1 MRDSTEIRNRIVN
14 ILDSKGVIADV
25 DIEQIAEDILFE
37 FVEYTNFINSN
48 YKPFA
53 GDWIKKKDDTIVFH
67 PLVIIEDYA
76 ESKMS

>member
-1 MRDSTEIRNRIVN
+1 M
-14 ILDSKGVIADV
+14 
-25 DIEQIAEDILFE
+25 FE

-48 YKPFA
+48 YKPFT

-67 PLVIIEDYA
+67 PIVIVEDYA